1 MIMNA
6 KMNEALAFLS
16 EQYSVPHGEIVM
28 DGGRY
33 KVIAADGTATAL
45 LPWRVERRFFELK
58 NLILNK
64 TLERVS
70 TLRFASIT
78 AGGSLKEQLARELD
92 LAAWMLNEKIISLY
106 AVCAKDVAANVIVK
120 FGNDVSA
127 SIECSTKLPADGR
140 PIDRHEIIAGRGIA
154 SDQAVDTQI
163 PQYSIYAFTD
173 KGEERYTDVDSELFG
188 FSNDEIWIIRAAFAV
203 LSNPGLSAEWNS
215 AEKTMN
221 ELAAAVFE
229 SDRSGSVIKF

>member
-1 MIMNA
+1 
-6 KMNEALAFLS
+6 
-16 EQYSVPHGEIVM
+16 
-28 DGGRY
+28 
-33 KVIAADGTATAL
+33 
-45 LPWRVERRFFELK
+45 
-58 NLILNK
+58 
-64 TLERVS
+64 
-70 TLRFASIT
+70 
-78 AGGSLKEQLARELD
+78 
-92 LAAWMLNEKIISLY
+92 MLNEKIISLY

>member
-16 EQYSVPHGEIVM
+16 EKYSVPHGEIVM

-92 LAAWMLNEKIISLY
+92 LAAWMLNE
-106 AVCAKDVAANVIVK
+106 
-120 FGNDVSA
+120 
-127 SIECSTKLPADGR
+127 R
-140 PIDRHEIIAGRGIA
+140 
-154 SDQAVDTQI
+154 
-163 PQYSIYAFTD
+163 
-173 KGEERYTDVDSELFG
+173 
-188 FSNDEIWIIRAAFAV
+188 
-203 LSNPGLSAEWNS
+203 
-215 AEKTMN
+215 
-221 ELAAAVFE
+221 
-229 SDRSGSVIKF
+229 